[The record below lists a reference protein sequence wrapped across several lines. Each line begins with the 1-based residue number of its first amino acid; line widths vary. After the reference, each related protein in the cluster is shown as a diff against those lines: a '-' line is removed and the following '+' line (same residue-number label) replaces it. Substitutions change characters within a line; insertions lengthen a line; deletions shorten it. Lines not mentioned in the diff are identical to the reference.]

1 MDHGNTGHGRVMLT
15 PPRGPPPDFGSVSFD
30 IDIETKDDGDDTPS
44 DPLRVKGWHEFVHPT
59 IRELTKN
66 LRAKNKVL
74 KLNKGLE
81 MAGMNMDD
89 LPDIKCKDSATPP
102 REGLCYK
109 FILGRCDAGE
119 ACDYCH
125 VPAKDLSDDLIAKLA
140 PPLTKVVKQGLEK
153 LEGRRKRKSSTEPNN
168 ILFQE

>member
-1 MDHGNTGHGRVMLT
+1 M
-15 PPRGPPPDFGSVSFD
+15 
-30 IDIETKDDGDDTPS
+30 
-44 DPLRVKGWHEFVHPT
+44 
-59 IRELTKN
+59 N

-81 MAGMNMDD
+81 MAGMNMED
-89 LPDIKCKDSATPP
+89 LPVIKCKDSATPP

-109 FILGRCDAGE
+109 FILGRCNAGE

-125 VPAKDLSDDLIAKLA
+125 VPAKDLSDNLIAKLA

-168 ILFQE
+168 ISFQE